1 MLEQAR
7 RVAMFLRAYRRSK
20 DGKTHRYYALVESLR
35 TEAGPR
41 QHVVAYLGELNSAQ
55 ERRWQRTCVFYNRE
69 GEAQPLRLFPD
80 DEDVPLPDDPD
91 VVRIRLSS
99 VGWTNGRRFGD
110 VWLARWLWH
119 YLGLDD
125 IVARHVPQG
134 KETVRPADVVAIE
147 VINRLCQPCSEF
159 ALAEHWYAA
168 TGLEELLGVP
178 DSNITKDRLY
188 RTLTQLLRGQEKIE
202 NDLKERFG
210 ALFQLDYD
218 LLLYDLTS
226 TYFEGLAE
234 NNDLA
239 RRGYSRDHRSDCK
252 QVVVALVVTR
262 EGFPL
267 AHNTWAGNTRDVQTV
282 QRIVTAIEARFGQSN
297 RIWVMDRG
305 MISDESLAF
314 LSAPGRRYLLATR
327 RQVLAEF
334 QNELGAPGWQR
345 LPDNADVEV
354 KMFERQRDAE
364 HEGESESTG
373 TGAGASAGNGERI
386 HYLLARSRPRRH
398 KERAIRRRQRRA
410 LAKGLKKLQAR
421 VACGRLKQRD
431 KIHQA
436 IGRLTGRYPKAR
448 GFVTITV
455 SDTQVSV
462 NYTWKVAKFKNALAR
477 DGAYLLRSN
486 QAGWSAQEFWE
497 TYMQLTVV
505 EHAFR
510 VLKSQLLLRPIW
522 HQYSGRTQAHIF
534 VCVLAYALWKT
545 LDHLAKRAG
554 LQTLTRKPDGDDD
567 AVAPQPRPMTP
578 EAILRELSN
587 IRIGDIQLE
596 TTSGQ
601 KLALRRVARP
611 NSEQKRI
618 LDALGLEL
626 PERLSSDRLL

>member
-1 MLEQAR
+1 
-7 RVAMFLRAYRRSK
+7 MFLRAYRRSK
-20 DGKTHRYYALVESLR
+20 DGKTHTYYALVESLR

-55 ERRWQRTCVFYNRE
+55 ERRWQRTVVFYNRQ
-69 GEAQPLRLFPD
+69 GEAQQLRLFPD

-91 VVRIRLSS
+91 VARIRLSS
-99 VGWTNGRRFGD
+99 VGWTNPRRFGD

-134 KETVRPADVVAIE
+134 KETVRPADMVAIE

-178 DSNITKDRLY
+178 DSVVTKDRLY
-188 RTLTQLLRGQEKIE
+188 HTLTQLLRGQEKIE
-202 NDLKERFG
+202 NDLQERFG
-210 ALFQLDYD
+210 VLFHVDYE

-234 NNDLA
+234 DNDLA

-267 AHNTWAGNTRDVQTV
+267 AHYTWAGNTRDVQTV
-282 QRIVTAIEARFGQSN
+282 QRIVNAIETRFGKSH

-305 MISDESLAF
+305 MISDDSLTF
-314 LSAPGRRYLLATR
+314 LSEPGRRYLLATR
-327 RQVLAEF
+327 RKALAEF
-334 QNELGAPGWQR
+334 DDELRSSGWQR

-354 KMFERQRDAE
+354 KIFDRKREQDSEAE
-364 HEGESESTG
+364 HDGERAAE
-373 TGAGASAGNGERI
+373 GAGANANANANANGEERI
-386 HYLLARSRPRRH
+386 YYLLARSRPRRH

-410 LAKGLKKLQAR
+410 LAQGLKKLQAR
-421 VACGRLKQRD
+421 VAGGRLKKRG
-431 KIHQA
+431 KIHEA

-448 GFVTITV
+448 PFVTISV
-455 SDTQVSV
+455 SDTPVSV
-462 NYTWKVAKFKNALAR
+462 DCTWKVANFKSALAR

-510 VLKSQLLLRPIW
+510 VLKTDLLLRPIW

-554 LQTLTRKPDGDDD
+554 LQTLIRKPDAEQGD
-567 AVAPQPRPMTP
+567 AAPKPRPMTP
-578 EAILRELSN
+578 EVILRELSK
-587 IRIGDIQLE
+587 IQIGDIQLE
-596 TTSGQ
+596 TTAGQ

-611 NSEQKRI
+611 DSEQKRI
-618 LDALGLEL
+618 LEALGLEL
-626 PERLSSDRLL
+626 PERLSADRLL

>member
-1 MLEQAR
+1 
-7 RVAMFLRAYRRSK
+7 MFLRAYRRSK
-20 DGKTHRYYALVESLR
+20 DGKTHTYYALVESLR

-41 QHVVAYLGELNSAQ
+41 QHVVAYLGELNSDQ
-55 ERRWQRTCVFYNRE
+55 ERRWQRTVVFYNRQ
-69 GEAQPLRLFPD
+69 GEAQELRLFPD

-91 VVRIRLSS
+91 VARIRLSS

-119 YLGLDD
+119 YLGLDE

-134 KETVRPADVVAIE
+134 KETVRPADMVAIE

-178 DSNITKDRLY
+178 DSAVTKDRLY
-188 RTLTQLLRGQEKIE
+188 RTLTQLLGGQHKIE
-202 NDLKERFG
+202 NDLRERFG
-210 ALFQLDYD
+210 VLFQVDYD

-234 NNDLA
+234 DNDLA

-267 AHNTWAGNTRDVQTV
+267 AHYTWAGNTRDVQTV
-282 QRIVTAIEARFGQSN
+282 KGIVNAIETRFGKSN

-305 MISDESLAF
+305 MISDDSLAF
-314 LSAPGRRYLLATR
+314 LSEPGRRYLLATR
-327 RQVLAEF
+327 RKALVAF
-334 QNELGAPGWQR
+334 DDELRGSGWQR
-345 LPDNADVEV
+345 LPDNPDVQV
-354 KMFERQRDAE
+354 KIFERQRE
-364 HEGESESTG
+364 TEGEAESEG
-373 TGAGASAGNGERI
+373 EREAERLGEAERAGERI

-410 LAKGLKKLQAR
+410 LATGLKKLQAR
-421 VACGRLKQRD
+421 VARGRLKKRD
-431 KIHQA
+431 KIHEA
-436 IGRLTGRYPKAR
+436 VGRLTGRYPKAR
-448 GFVTITV
+448 PFVKISV
-455 SDTQVSV
+455 SDTPVSV
-462 NYTWKVAKFKNALAR
+462 RCTWKVAKFKAALAR

-510 VLKSQLLLRPIW
+510 VLKSHLLLRPIW

-554 LQTLTRKPDGDDD
+554 LQTLIRKPDTDHGD
-567 AVAPQPRPMTP
+567 AAPKPRPMTP
-578 EAILRELSN
+578 EVILRELGK
-587 IRIGDIQLE
+587 IQIGDIQLE
-596 TTSGQ
+596 TTAGQ
-601 KLALRRVARP
+601 KLSLRRVARP

-618 LDALGLEL
+618 LEALGLEL